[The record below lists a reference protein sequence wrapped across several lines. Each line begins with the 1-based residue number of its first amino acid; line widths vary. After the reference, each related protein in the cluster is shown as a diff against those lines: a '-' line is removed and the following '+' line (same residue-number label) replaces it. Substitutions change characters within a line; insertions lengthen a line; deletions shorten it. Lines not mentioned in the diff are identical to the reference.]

1 MLPDAFYFMLKEID
15 ALMDKAAIGFQL
27 CLTGTSGADATAK
40 SL

>member
-1 MLPDAFYFMLKEID
+1 MLKETDTFI
-15 ALMDKAAIGFQL
+15 DKAAIGFQL